1 MNYVIKNFSLFFS
14 SIYTE
19 NQDGRSATP
28 SSNPFHGQ
36 SGVFSLLATP
46 ALSPARF
53 GMDQNTPTQV
63 QTPGD
68 ADDADHDSLDDEERA
83 MVEQAQE
90 LLRVRNRLQNLLKE
104 ASETEKRRKVL
115 IKDTHNAAVRV
126 KLAETYGGEDKIPLK
141 KWLQFWSS
149 RADKLA
155 QVEVDNLMSVLRQ
168 SGIADDEKLPVEGRS
183 LLRVSQKMANEAGVK
198 FPEVRYL
205 DSAKGYYSFYGLEN
219 GLLGKSIGNYHHDL
233 AAFLEIVAAE
243 RPTMFGLYATG
254 AVSKPSNISI
264 LGRFWKICRQDDDD
278 EDAECFRCFKC
289 TEDGTPIPHFF
300 FHFFNDGVQ
309 VFQNSVK
316 KSMVVMMGRVHSI
329 SPCFHHSKDDSLRIL
344 TPNLYPFLI
353 SIFHGYKGG
362 EPLDVTEWMQDFI
375 AELMKLDG
383 RLSQEVG
390 LQKAIMHQPDKQ
402 SPVTGTQE
410 RKITASIHY
419 VIADGPAR
427 QQTKQCKGVMGY
439 CHCEWCTQHG
449 TKGIVLRRKHLQQE
463 EELRRQQEEDGDALE
478 RGQRGEKRPLP
489 DQQQEL
495 DGQQQKRQRTIAN
508 RPQAAGRPQN
518 VSAGLAG
525 RRVIRRAL
533 KMSAMLHQ
541 QRQSAPDDDDSTTD
555 GGQVP
560 AKSSASAQTAYLQ
573 TRRQRGELMNN
584 RGSCLFCA

>member
-1 MNYVIKNFSLFFS
+1 MDPS
-14 SIYTE
+14 
-19 NQDGRSATP
+19 TP
-28 SSNPFHGQ
+28 MQESQQP
-36 SGVFSLLATP
+36 P
-46 ALSPARF
+46 
-53 GMDQNTPTQV
+53 
-63 QTPGD
+63 
-68 ADDADHDSLDDEERA
+68 ADDDGTDDDEDLDSEERA
-83 MVEQAQE
+83 IMAEGLE
-90 LLRVRNRLQNLLKE
+90 LLQARGRLQNKLKE

-115 IKDTHNAAVRV
+115 IKDTHHAAVRV
-126 KLAETYGGEDKIPLK
+126 KLTQFYGDGKIPLK
-141 KWLQFWSS
+141 RWLQFWSS

-168 SGIADDEKLPVEGRS
+168 SGLADEEKLPVEGRS
-183 LLRVSQKMANEAGVK
+183 LLRVSKPMAKGAGVK
-198 FPEVRYL
+198 IPEVRYL
-205 DSAKGYYSFYGLEN
+205 DSAKGHYSYYGLEN
-219 GLLGKSIGNYHHDL
+219 GLLAKSIGNYHHDL

-254 AVSKPSNISI
+254 SVSKPSDMSI
-264 LGRFWKICRQDDDD
+264 LGRFWKVHQEEREQQQGQDNPDDD
-278 EDAECFRCFKC
+278 ECFRCFKC

-353 SIFHGYKGG
+353 SVFHGYKGG

-375 AELMKLDG
+375 AELMKLDA
-383 RLSQEVG
+383 RLSPEVG

-427 QQTKQCKGVMGY
+427 QQTKQCKGVSGY

-449 TKGIVLRRKHLQQE
+449 TKGLVLGRKHKQQE
-463 EELRRQQEEDGDALE
+463 EELRRQQEEDEDALE

-489 DQQQEL
+489 DQQQESN
-495 DGQQQKRQRTIAN
+495 GQQQKRQRTIADLP
-508 RPQAAGRPQN
+508 RAGRPQN

-525 RRVIRRAL
+525 RRVIKRAL
-533 KMSAMLHQ
+533 KISARI
-541 QRQSAPDDDDSTTD
+541 QRQSAPDDDSTTDD

-560 AKSSASAQTAYLQ
+560 ASKSSAARTAYYLQ
-573 TRRQRGELMNN
+573 TRRQRGELTNN